1 MKIIDAH
8 VHLVQCIAGTG
19 AAGELRS
26 CGQGRGM
33 YADGSVCQL
42 LPAAWNT
49 DQATPERILQL
60 MDDHNVERAV
70 LLQGG
75 YLGFQNL
82 YSWQAQQKWPDRF
95 LAAGAYDPYS
105 RSRDGIVRH
114 LFEELGL
121 RVVKFEVST
130 GSGLMANHPVFP
142 LDGEVMEREAA
153 FAQEHGLVFV
163 IDIGKLGSP
172 SSQIQALRRLI
183 RRHAGMKFVVCHLL
197 APKQNELEEMSAALD
212 SLAGPNVWFDLAS
225 LQHNVRPDAPPYPV
239 TRRFVAR
246 AVERVG
252 AERLLFGTDT
262 PQNLCS
268 FRYEDLVDTI
278 AQNRRKN
285 LEGQFDLFGGTSGG
299 QDTPPELHLKDIPE
313 FSQREKMNMEK
324 ETTGLYLSGHPMDEY
339 RGAAR
344 AVGAAPIGSILSD
357 FSGENGPERFAD
369 GQKVVLAGIITSM
382 KTKTT
387 RNNSLMAYVTLE
399 DDGGSMELLVFSR
412 VLGEYGSI
420 IREDQAVMVEGRL
433 SVRDEKAP
441 QLMCDR
447 VRLLDQAA
455 AEQERGPVLEGRPQ
469 GKKLFLRLPSQ
480 SDPRWRKIQLILLM
494 FPGREPLKAK
504 FEDSGIWST
513 PQPCQIHP
521 LLVEELQ
528 TMLGSENVV
537 IK

>member
-8 VHLVQCIAGTG
+8 VHLVQCIAGIG
-19 AAGELRS
+19 AGGELRS

-60 MDDHNVERAV
+60 MDDHNLERAV

-278 AQNRRKN
+278 AQ
-285 LEGQFDLFGGTSGG
+285 D
-299 QDTPPELHLKDIPE
+299 P
-313 FSQREKMNMEK
+313 
-324 ETTGLYLSGHPMDEY
+324 GL
-339 RGAAR
+339 
-344 AVGAAPIGSILSD
+344 
-357 FSGENGPERFAD
+357 
-369 GQKVVLAGIITSM
+369 
-382 KTKTT
+382 
-387 RNNSLMAYVTLE
+387 
-399 DDGGSMELLVFSR
+399 
-412 VLGEYGSI
+412 
-420 IREDQAVMVEGRL
+420 
-433 SVRDEKAP
+433 
-441 QLMCDR
+441 
-447 VRLLDQAA
+447 A
-455 AEQERGPVLEGRPQ
+455 AEQKQAILYQNARTVFW
-469 GKKLFLRLPSQ
+469 GK
-480 SDPRWRKIQLILLM
+480 
-494 FPGREPLKAK
+494 
-504 FEDSGIWST
+504 
-513 PQPCQIHP
+513 
-521 LLVEELQ
+521 
-528 TMLGSENVV
+528 
-537 IK
+537 